1 MQDME
6 ASFKA
11 QLRERDLKIRELGED
26 SKMQGAKL
34 NVQQARLDAL
44 DDVNA

>member
-26 SKMQGAKL
+26 RKMQGAKL